1 MYNLGMALK
10 DLLITLRAQIPL
22 LKKKY
27 AVSTLQVF
35 GSYVRQEQTSESDLD
50 LLVEFDE
57 TPSLLEFIAMEN
69 YLSDIVGIQVDLVM
83 KDSLK
88 APLDKFI
95 LGEAVP
101 V

>member
-1 MYNLGMALK
+1 MYNLNMALK
-10 DLLITLRAQIPL
+10 DLLPTLRAQIPL

-35 GSYVRQEQTSESDLD
+35 GSYVRQEQTAESDLD
-50 LLVEFDE
+50 LLVDFDE
-57 TPSLLEFIAMEN
+57 VPSLLEFIALEN

-88 APLDKFI
+88 APLDQFI